1 MAAALLGKCIGL
13 SALVLLFY
21 TCCYGFKIREH
32 GPQTIFTSGEQLHRA
47 ICASSIFGRCQEKT
61 PTPSTSRKWHE
72 TPPPPQLATRRKSP
86 VEMTSDDDD
95 DREGARA
102 KPERIGHSTNRHVDD
117 KSQER
122 SIELEDDDDGDV
134 MVEVEEDSK
143 ENNESGED
151 VVDDSSEDGD
161 EKEEKSEEA
170 EEEEKEYYKVK
181 RKSVEDEKQEVK
193 VDRRKGEMKLT
204 VKKSKEDESL
214 KKNEATLFKG
224 LKKVKYMEGSDGDD
238 IEDIRK
244 KKLEKCS
251 KEIKSRKRLVKD
263 EVHEDENVV
272 GDEDE
277 VENEDGDED
286 ENEDEGEDRGGSG
299 GGGEDED
306 ENDDEDEDNDEDE
319 DEDEDGSDEESEEV
333 VTPPPKKLE
342 KVRYADK
349 DKVKST
355 ELPTPVIEKL
365 KVETKKPAEPVKKQ
379 EEKSVETA
387 KKPTEIQW
395 KSPVVSKNVETAKTT
410 KSDPESSKPIITSK
424 SETKMVAVKPKE
436 KEMISVTTEAS
447 KAKSKEPAKQPEK
460 KKVETV
466 SVRATPA
473 KTAEVKRLDKVS
485 KERTKV
491 HAKVPS
497 TLGQLNDALL
507 SVPTFV
513 PNFTAIEDLECQ
525 QHGMIF
531 LRQLRGHKLWAL
543 QMLDASAKVPSGLLR
558 GNVNQLGDFDECLG
572 VMAHVKLNNVTIK
585 VQGKYCLA
593 YIDLYASHPDMRLPI
608 NMMQAR
614 SFIRGNMHDPGHF
627 VPKFTT
633 VNWALCLPAVC
644 SAEDAENILEQA
656 LSHYNSTT
664 GIKFTVDV
672 EPHMCYVKEKS
683 DSYSKET
690 IGVLYFY
697 ATIVCLVLIATV
709 RDYIVVSERKGNY
722 SERIIMSFSL
732 RRTVRSLLKVHSSE
746 VDITCIHGIRTLVT
760 ITLYLAHQLI
770 AISRL
775 PFSNRIDLTE
785 VANNPISSV
794 LRVSMVYT
802 DAFLLLSGVLTAYN
816 MAHELKTRGEIRWFC
831 RLIARY
837 IRLTPAL
844 LAVVFWYAFVME
856 HMGLG
861 PQWNSVVIP
870 NAELCRSNAW
880 TNLLYIQNFFPFEEM
895 CATHSHQL
903 ALDMQLSL
911 LAPMLVFFLEC
922 KPIIGIL
929 LIFFFILLS
938 ATLRYIATMSNY
950 LSLVIFHGM
959 SLKHLYKTAN
969 LTYMLPLHRATP
981 YVFGV
986 GLGVLLHYT
995 GKNVRIHKVLV
1006 ILGWLIAMALGSWS
1020 LFSPW
1025 HLARRDYVYDVEE
1038 ATNYAVICPVV
1049 WALAICWFIFAC
1061 HTNHGGIIN
1070 RFMSNHWLVIF
1081 SRISYAVYL
1090 TQFAVFFFNVGT
1102 TRYSTEFQL
1111 LRAID
1116 PLEAAVVLAVSIII
1130 TLFFDLP
1137 MQEIKNVIMESTDIQ
1152 TVEVSSTEKPA
1163 SEVIEETQKP
1173 IRPDQQPRKVY
1184 EEDEVAS
1191 TGWDW
1196 QKDIIQGAAKSN
1208 NEVVEDEE
1216 QVDMP
1221 ILKKSGRRKSFISH
1235 DSSEGEFV
1243 PAWDSVKELDRRYL
1257 TNDDVYREIGRRGTS
1272 VDRGYRG
1279 SEHDEEFFRSQQE
1292 RDETVKRTRRSLSRS
1307 RDNRRLTA
1315 HDSDEEDE
1323 YPRRREDLDESRN
1336 YRKSESRG
1344 RSVARESDDYRSW
1357 ELVGKERTPSRSS
1370 DSKRPF
1376 GKSEEYESVQRQTR
1390 PHLLSSAPDARKIY
1404 SSESEEEISQRRK
1417 LEKRHPSV
1425 EPRISDEEDWESE
1438 LRIRRKQFMEKL
1450 ATQDRE
1456 SLLEEED
1463 LASLKRRSSAE
1474 GKLALLKDPSA
1485 DDNMDSWTVSVGSR
1499 VAQLGSS
1506 QERSEPEEDN
1516 AYIRRREYREQAPPP
1531 REDTQSEEE
1540 VIWDAS
1546 RRRSYT
1552 SSSQITSV
1560 EEDEDASSFNFVLTK
1575 DSKRTSLQDLSKL
1588 SQEDSELSDSGW
1600 NVMKKENTDTLPRS
1614 TSLGLFKRESIVKSQ
1629 ASEEDPDQQER
1640 EHPFKKA
1647 WQMQKSRSE
1656 EDGKYAIKDAR
1667 DQAKTELKPKTD
1679 DVPTVEREPSGEQSS
1694 ECEDVASFADDESE
1708 SISFSRSR
1716 STDTEDNRTYSRSEE
1731 TASTEGGSANT
1742 SFEDNKANSKSDI
1755 EEDSSKFNWPD
1766 EEEQFE
1772 IYKASLKSKSEE
1784 TDWTWEH
1791 EET

>member
-251 KEIKSRKRLVKD
+251 KEIKSR
-263 EVHEDENVV
+263 
-272 GDEDE
+272 
-277 VENEDGDED
+277 
-286 ENEDEGEDRGGSG
+286 
-299 GGGEDED
+299 EDED

-1292 RDETVKRTRRSLSRS
+1292 RDET
-1307 RDNRRLTA
+1307 
-1315 HDSDEEDE
+1315 
-1323 YPRRREDLDESRN
+1323 
-1336 YRKSESRG
+1336 
-1344 RSVARESDDYRSW
+1344 
-1357 ELVGKERTPSRSS
+1357 LVGKERTPSRSS

-1485 DDNMDSWTVSVGSR
+1485 DDNMDSWT
-1499 VAQLGSS
+1499 
-1506 QERSEPEEDN
+1506 
-1516 AYIRRREYREQAPPP
+1516 
-1531 REDTQSEEE
+1531 
-1540 VIWDAS
+1540 
-1546 RRRSYT
+1546 
-1552 SSSQITSV
+1552 
-1560 EEDEDASSFNFVLTK
+1560 
-1575 DSKRTSLQDLSKL
+1575 DLSKL